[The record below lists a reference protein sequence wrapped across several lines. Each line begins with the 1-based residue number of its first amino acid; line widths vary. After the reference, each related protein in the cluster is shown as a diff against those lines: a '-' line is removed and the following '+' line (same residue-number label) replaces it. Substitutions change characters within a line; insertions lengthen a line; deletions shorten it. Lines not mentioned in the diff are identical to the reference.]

1 MSEKSYE
8 ESQLFCDEDFEF
20 LVNENSTTTPT
31 KTKKRKIPKTSFET
45 KLTYAPKKKKV
56 FL

>member
-31 KTKKRKIPKTSFET
+31 KTKKRKIPKTSFGT